1 MRGAK
6 SAQRPI
12 FFWQYAFVTYVLVM
26 TITTDCPRRVRRKR
40 KIQLTAQLEPEL
52 FDFVEW
58 FAVTNGTSL
67 SIAGAELIRIA
78 RLATYAN

>member
-1 MRGAK
+1 MPATAYYPRK
-6 SAQRPI
+6 LRPE
-12 FFWQYAFVTYVLVM
+12 
-26 TITTDCPRRVRRKR
+26 R

-52 FDFVEW
+52 YDFVEW
-58 FAVTNGTSL
+58 FASTNGTSL

>member
-1 MRGAK
+1 M
-6 SAQRPI
+6 P
-12 FFWQYAFVTYVLVM
+12 V
-26 TITTDCPRRVRRKR
+26 TTDYPRRVRRER

-52 FDFVEW
+52 YDFVEW
-58 FAVTNGTSL
+58 FAATNGTSL